1 MWVKYDNFARHHSHS
16 NALQPLPWCW
26 KRPKLGPNICSF
38 RLSGFRRSHPP
49 TLVPPATCV
58 HSWPKKVTTSA
69 LWKRMFEVASGYV
82 IQLCMYYHDLS
93 WPINHVVYMI
103 IHVYLYCQDLHQIAV
118 FYTTMRMLIHSSF
131 EIARGPMDINNNKGC
146 LHPLMLWEEGI
157 LIFMILVWVPWLL
170 HFFFESWMGEHPLV
184 VYFWGFVVSFL
195 TNRCMAKRCK
205 TSIWIRRLHLGALGS
220 SATQCPR
227 NVQTRKTLW
236 WTKTGCTDHIENK
249 NLRCE
254 TSNVENMSLVPNLVG
269 QMVVFLHSQ
278 LCF

>member
-69 LWKRMFEVASGYV
+69 LWKRMLEVASGCV

-170 HFFFESWMGEHPLV
+170 HFFFWIMDGGASPGCV
-184 VYFWGFVVSFL
+184 FL
-195 TNRCMAKRCK
+195 R
-205 TSIWIRRLHLGALGS
+205 
-220 SATQCPR
+220 
-227 NVQTRKTLW
+227 
-236 WTKTGCTDHIENK
+236 
-249 NLRCE
+249 LRCFFLDK
-254 TSNVENMSLVPNLVG
+254 SLYGQEMQNLNLNPSLAFG
-269 QMVVFLHSQ
+269 RSG
-278 LCF
+278 